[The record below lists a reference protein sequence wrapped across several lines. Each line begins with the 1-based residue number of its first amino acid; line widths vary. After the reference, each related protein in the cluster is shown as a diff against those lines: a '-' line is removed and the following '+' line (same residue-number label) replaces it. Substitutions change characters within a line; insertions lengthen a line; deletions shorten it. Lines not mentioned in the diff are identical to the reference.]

1 MPSPVPEL
9 TFGAFV
15 PYIIPRAV
23 DRDTF
28 LAWCRR
34 IDAGPF
40 HALGHGERTRWHTL
54 EHFTALAAMA
64 VATERVRLWSHVVN
78 VPMHPVAFLAKRT
91 ATIDVLS
98 GGRYTMTA
106 GIGGRPQDWL
116 ASEKPYVR
124 YPHAQMDGQIAELRR
139 MWRGEPPADGGEPV
153 LPLPAQA
160 AGPPILCSAQGPKG
174 LARAARWAD
183 GYAGFISER
192 VSDPDRAL
200 GFLTADAQRI
210 RAAWQQAG
218 RAEPP
223 YLSTSCFYG
232 LGPGARER
240 LAGVGASYRR
250 NRNEAVA
257 GAQFWISDEAAVRH
271 VVDVARAAGYNRLI
285 FIPTNDDI
293 GELDRLIAVLEEV
306 GGVSSGG
313 RERPAP

>member
-1 MPSPVPEL
+1 MPSPAPEL

-124 YPHAQMDGQIAELRR
+124 YPHARMDGQIAELRR
-139 MWRGEPPADGGEPV
+139 MWRGAPPADGGEPV

-160 AGPPILCSAQGPKG
+160 GGPPILCSSQGPKG

-192 VSDPDRAL
+192 VSDPDHAL
-200 GFLTADAQRI
+200 GGAPRGRGGSRRWLQPADLHPHQRRHR
-210 RAAWQQAG
+210 RARPADHGPRQAG
-218 RAEPP
+218 RRQFGG
-223 YLSTSCFYG
+223 SGTSSAMNRMCSRSYSS
-232 LGPGARER
+232 ARSGWAAAR
-240 LAGVGASYRR
+240 CCLPRVW
-250 NRNEAVA
+250 EALNQPSPDVA
-257 GAQFWISDEAAVRH
+257 GITH
-271 VVDVARAAGYNRLI
+271 
-285 FIPTNDDI
+285 
-293 GELDRLIAVLEEV
+293 
-306 GGVSSGG
+306 
-313 RERPAP
+313 RPG